1 MMATIATVADVLEAV
16 ETDFPDNVIE
26 RLLETAEEDIRE
38 YSTSRQR
45 NTLPVVVTDVDFV
58 ILPGVPDQVW
68 TLPSAVGAYPIV
80 RFEGTVGANAD
91 PFTADTTYLTTAG
104 AGTGTITPVT
114 AAGPVAGGAF
124 VVTADADRMELT
136 IDATLA
142 TEPVTIT
149 RLVGL
154 CTVEPPTVM
163 VSAVIDLVKLALEYD
178 IVRAERTGQFSET
191 KNDYHDER
199 FKVLKRLVYASKGS
213 LVA

>member
-1 MMATIATVADVLEAV
+1 MVTIATVADVLEAV
-16 ETDFPDNVIE
+16 ETDLPDEVIA
-26 RLLETAEEDIRE
+26 RLLATAEEDVRD
-38 YSTSRQR
+38 YCTTAQR
-45 NTLPVVVTDVDFV
+45 NTLPVVVTDVAFV

-68 TLPSAVGAYPIV
+68 TLPSAVGVYPIV
-80 RFEGTVGANAD
+80 RFEGTVGANDD

-104 AGTGTITPVT
+104 AGTGTVTPVT
-114 AAGPVAGGAF
+114 AAGLIFAGAF
-124 VVTADADRMELT
+124 VVTADSDRMELT

-149 RLVGL
+149 RLLGI

-178 IVRAERTGQFSET
+178 IVQAERIGQASET
-191 KNDYHDER
+191 KKDYHNER

>member
-1 MMATIATVADVLEAV
+1 MMATITTVADVLEAV
-16 ETDFPDNVIE
+16 ETDLPDLVIS
-26 RLLETAEEDIRE
+26 RLLETAEEDVRD
-38 YSTSRQR
+38 YCTTAQR
-45 NTLPVVVTDVDFV
+45 NALPVVITDVDFV

-68 TLPSAVGAYPIV
+68 TLPSAVGVYPIV

-91 PFTADTTYLTTAG
+91 PFTAGTTYLTTAG

-124 VVTADADRMELT
+124 VVTADVDRMELT

-149 RLVGL
+149 RLLGI
-154 CTVEPPTVM
+154 CTVQPPAVM

-178 IVRAERTGQFSET
+178 ILQSERIGQASET

-199 FKVLKRLVYASKGS
+199 FKVLKRIVYASKGS